1 MEDLFPILF
10 LLVSFI
16 YSSVGMG
23 GGSSY
28 TAIMAI
34 FGMNYNLIPI
44 NSLFLNLCVTFVG
57 TLNFWRSGHGRINLV
72 GPFLITS
79 IPMAFIAGFLN
90 LPEIIFQ
97 TILILAFLIFIIRI
111 FIFDRLT
118 ITYQLSKA
126 QKWIT
131 TICFG
136 SLLGFICGSVGI
148 GGGICLIP
156 LIIIFGLGSAKEA
169 SAAGAM
175 FILVNSIASIVPR
188 IMIGEYDII
197 PIIPMVV
204 AVLIGGITGSYMGS
218 VRFDKRTIERI
229 TGGILI
235 LAIFFSIYRIL

>member
-1 MEDLFPILF
+1 MEDLVPILF

-34 FGMNYNLIPI
+34 FSINYNVIPI
-44 NSLFLNLCVTFVG
+44 ISLFLNLCVTFVG
-57 TLNFWRSGHGRINLV
+57 TLNFWRSGHGRLNLV
-72 GPFLITS
+72 APFLITS
-79 IPMAFIAGFLN
+79 IPMAFVAGFLN

-97 TILILAFLIFIIRI
+97 TILILTFLIFTTRI

-118 ITYQLSKA
+118 ISYQLSKV
-126 QKWIT
+126 QKRIT
-131 TICFG
+131 IICIG
-136 SLLGFICGSVGI
+136 SLLGFISGSVGI

-156 LIIIFGLGSAKEA
+156 LIITFGLGSAKEA

-175 FILVNSIASIVPR
+175 FILLNSIAGIVPR
-188 IMIGEYDII
+188 IMIGEYEII
-197 PIIPMVV
+197 PIIPLVV
-204 AVLIGGITGSYMGS
+204 AVLIGGIAGSYMGS
-218 VRFDKRTIERI
+218 VRFDKRSIERT

-235 LAIFFSIYRIL
+235 LAIFFLINRIL